1 MPGGD
6 LEAGDDEEGV
16 LEDDE
21 AALLLNMTCQSMS
34 AGDAA
39 RSLQSNTLAWHGS
52 PVCTLAAGQSSS
64 DGAEDL
70 VQSKLLEGKAR
81 GASALDALMLATAKV
96 EALEAQLAATYGT
109 ESCASS
115 GSRSVVK
122 TCQKVPVSDC
132 MLQSSARSGKPTKP
146 SRDRC
151 TEWPGI
157 GGSRKRGQSLVLHRF
172 CLSIILLCFN
182 MTAGCENDRCRSRMR
197 KLRQQALP
205 TPLPRSFPQ
214 HLVYPSFSAW

>member
-81 GASALDALMLATAKV
+81 AASALDALMLATAKV

-122 TCQKVPVSDC
+122 TCFRSEG
-132 MLQSSARSGKPTKP
+132 AR
-146 SRDRC
+146 
-151 TEWPGI
+151 
-157 GGSRKRGQSLVLHRF
+157 Q
-172 CLSIILLCFN
+172 
-182 MTAGCENDRCRSRMR
+182 
-197 KLRQQALP
+197 
-205 TPLPRSFPQ
+205 
-214 HLVYPSFSAW
+214 